1 MNTAVINIKVNPS
14 VKKGAQLVAE
24 ELGLSL
30 SSVINGFLKQLV
42 RTRYV
47 SFSLQEEPT
56 SYLIDILQES
66 KRDIKAKRVSPNF
79 NNAKDAV
86 NWLRAHKKNYA
97 G

>member
-1 MNTAVINIKVNPS
+1 MNTAVINIKVNPL
-14 VKKGAQLVAE
+14 VKKSAQLVVE

-30 SSVINGFLKQLV
+30 SGVINGFLKQLV

-56 SYLIDILQES
+56 NYLIDILQES
-66 KRDIKAKRVSPNF
+66 KRDIKAKRVSPTL

-86 NWLRAHKKNYA
+86 NWLRSNKRNYA